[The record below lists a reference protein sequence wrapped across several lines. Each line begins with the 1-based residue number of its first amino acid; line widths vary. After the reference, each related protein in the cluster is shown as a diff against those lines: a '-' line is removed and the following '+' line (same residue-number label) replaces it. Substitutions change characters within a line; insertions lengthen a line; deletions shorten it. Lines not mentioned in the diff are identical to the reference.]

1 MALGGLALLGA
12 GVWAVVGVLGLD
24 GFEKVPE
31 CPVVEGET
39 LDGLVPDAEVE
50 VDGPIDGLEREGR
63 EGTECRW
70 ASGEDSAHTPSAVRV
85 VMVRTGT
92 QGGSAGEEAAAELLN
107 GASQRHERTA
117 LSGLGDEAYSW
128 YDAEVAPLGWG
139 CVGVRTANLYVE
151 TCYSSAADYGRT
163 EPIPDADMVDGAK
176 RLAAEAITGI
186 EESRG

>member
-1 MALGGLALLGA
+1 MALVGA
-12 GVWAVVGVLGLD
+12 GVWAVVGLVGSD
-24 GFEKVPE
+24 GFEKTPE
-31 CPVVEGET
+31 CPVVEGSV
-39 LDGLVPDAEVE
+39 LDELVPEAEAE
-50 VDGPIDGLEREGR
+50 IGGRIDGLEQEGR
-63 EGTECRW
+63 DGVQCRW
-70 ASGEDSAHTPSAVRV
+70 ATGEDSAHTPSAVRV

-92 QGGSAGEEAAAELLN
+92 EGGSAGEEASAELLN

-176 RLAAEAITGI
+176 RLAGEVVAGI
-186 EESRG
+186 EESGG